1 MKEIFANGGE
11 ADVDNNNATERIEFS
26 RLRSLSLGN
35 LPEVTSFFR
44 EVKTPSASPHRRVPE
59 EELTNSCSNE
69 INLDS
74 STQLFNEKVDLPNLE
89 ALELCAINVDK
100 IWHYNHLPFMLSCFQ
115 SLTRL
120 IVRSCHKLKYI
131 FSASM
136 IQSFELLRE
145 LSIADCRGLRE
156 IISKDR
162 ADHVTPCFVFP
173 QMTTLRLEILPE
185 LKSLYPGIH
194 TSEWPALKTLYGSHC
209 DQLKIFAADLLQ
221 NNGNDQIGISAQQ
234 PLFLFEKVIYLI
246 SIKLVHKQDIFS
258 LSMVQRFLGS
268 LQNRLSLQHP
278 PIILKFLHY
287 MKPVENA
294 YGCDL
299 KSTQQEERDLT
310 RKES

>member
-35 LPEVTSFFR
+35 LAEVTSFFR

-74 STQLFNEKVDLPNLE
+74 STQLFNEKVELPNLE

-100 IWHYNHLPFMLSCFQ
+100 IWHYNLLPFMLSRFQ

-120 IVRSCHKLKYI
+120 IVRSCPKLKYI

-136 IQSFELLRE
+136 IQNFELLRE

-185 LKSLYPGIH
+185 LKCY
-194 TSEWPALKTLYGSHC
+194 TLEC
-209 DQLKIFAADLLQ
+209 ILR
-221 NNGNDQIGISAQQ
+221 NG
-234 PLFLFEKVIYLI
+234 
-246 SIKLVHKQDIFS
+246 
-258 LSMVQRFLGS
+258 
-268 LQNRLSLQHP
+268 QH
-278 PIILKFLHY
+278 
-287 MKPVENA
+287 
-294 YGCDL
+294 
-299 KSTQQEERDLT
+299 
-310 RKES
+310 